1 MSCNILFGG
10 VNVTPRGVNVTPRG
24 VNVTPR
30 GVNVTPRGVN
40 VPSSGVNVPP
50 NLFRGFLV
58 IENQH
63 KHYFYFSEKLLRF
76 YIF

>member
-30 GVNVTPRGVN
+30 GVNVTLRGVN
-40 VPSSGVNVPP
+40 VTLH
-50 NLFRGFLV
+50 LFRRILV